1 MPFYNK
7 LEVYDDSPDDI
18 ITVNFLRYDNA
29 PDLEKTQEARLSFML
44 ALK

>member
-18 ITVNFLRYDNA
+18 ITVNYDNA